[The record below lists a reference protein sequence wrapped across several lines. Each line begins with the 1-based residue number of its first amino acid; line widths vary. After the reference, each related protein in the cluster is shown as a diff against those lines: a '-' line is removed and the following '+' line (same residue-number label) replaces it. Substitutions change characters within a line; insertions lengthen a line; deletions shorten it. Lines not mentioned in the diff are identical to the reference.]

1 MSEITGVF
9 HVLNGNLKHNIEFD
23 DSFLRKPHYLYETFR
38 TVNGIPLFIEDHLDR
53 FEHTL
58 RLSNI
63 DIPYQKEEILMQV
76 QMVIMENNLG
86 TGNIKMVFLPGNN
99 TGEFLFVIYIT
110 PHKYPTK
117 EQYMVGVPVSLFNG
131 TRDNPNV
138 KLMDCALRS
147 SAEQN
152 KIEQN
157 VYEALLVD
165 KDGYITEGSRSNI
178 FFINNNK
185 VITPPVDCI
194 LPGITRKHIINLCK
208 ELKITV
214 SEKKVHKTN
223 IANMDGV
230 FISGTSRKVL
240 PVNRVDKY
248 GYPVNH
254 LIISS
259 LKDGFDKKVKEYLES
274 RR

>member
-1 MSEITGVF
+1 MSEITGIF
-9 HVLNGNLKHNIEFD
+9 HVLNGKLKHNIEFD

-76 QMVIMENNLG
+76 QMVIKENNLR

-110 PHKYPTK
+110 PHEYPTK

-147 SAEQN
+147 GAEQN

-165 KDGYITEGSRSNI
+165 KDGFITEGSRSNV
-178 FFINNNK
+178 FFIKNNR
-185 VITPPVDCI
+185 VITPPVECI
-194 LPGITRKHIINLCK
+194 LPGITRKHVINLCK
-208 ELKITV
+208 DLNISI
-214 SEKKVHKTN
+214 SEKKVHKNSIMT
-223 IANMDGV
+223 MDGA

-240 PVNRVDKY
+240 PVNKVDKY
-248 GYPVNH
+248 SYPAINPIT
-254 LIISS
+254 LS
-259 LKDGFDKKVKEYLES
+259 LQEGFDKKIK
-274 RR
+274 